1 MAKELNFPIVGIGAS
16 AGGLDALKIFF
27 DNLNPDT
34 GMAFV
39 VVQHHDPKYKSLLSQ
54 ILQNHTKLPLTA
66 VSKDEIPK
74 PNNVYIAISDSDLI
88 LDVNTLKLVTSPK
101 KIAQRKPIDLFFNS
115 LANVLS
121 NNAIAIILS
130 GNGSDGSVGL
140 ENINKQGGTIFVQDP
155 GTAKYSGMPESAV
168 NTGLADFILSP
179 DKIAI
184 KLNEYLINSTSHYSN
199 NQKNIIINDAKLLQ
213 ILQVVKDTI
222 NIDFL
227 VYKPSTIV
235 RRISK
240 RISLTKSKSVDEY
253 IHKLK
258 KSPEEVISLYSDFLI
273 GVTTFFRDKNVFR
286 FIEKEC
292 IPFVV
297 NNCMH
302 KQIIRVWVCGCST
315 GEEAYSYAILF
326 KEFLTKENLQLK
338 VMIFASD
345 LSKQAIAFSRK
356 GIYNKSISETVSTDR
371 LSKYFLFKDNHYKVR
386 KEIRDMVVFSHH
398 NVINDPPFSK
408 IDLISCRNL
417 LIYIKSKLQNKLL
430 QKFSFS
436 LSNEGILVLGLSES
450 IGVQGLLFSP
460 IEEKLKIYKKNSNL
474 STKINPVYDFFTEKQ
489 NAFTGQLLS
498 NNSIMKKTN
507 ISDITQKILLDQ
519 YAPPSVIIDKNNNAL
534 YFSGDTGIYL
544 EPPNGL
550 AKFNILEMA
559 RKGLKL
565 PLQQAIEDS
574 RKSNKEVYTKDIDV
588 ILSDTLKKT
597 NLKVRPLLTKE
608 YDPGTLI
615 IIFEPSEKINPINQI
630 ATKALSEKEEIKF
643 KLLEKELELTNQHL
657 QIAINELENT
667 REDFKYS
674 TEELQSSN
682 EELETSREELQAV
695 NEELITV
702 NAELTEKIDQMYQSN
717 DDLTNLLRCIELA
730 TLYLDKDL
738 LIKRFTPA
746 VTKIFNIISTDIDR
760 PLTQLTSN
768 LKYNTLV
775 TDVTQVLKTLSVKS
789 LEVNALDG
797 TWYFMR
803 IIPYRTAENS
813 IEGVLITLIDITK
826 QKQAEFQINTAEALL
841 KTITTNLS
849 VVTYTAKLHPDFM
862 FENMSHNIEKLTGF
876 PVDKFIHNNSF
887 FINRILLEDKAK
899 FLEMVND
906 IPNEKVKHLKFS
918 WKTKGNIL
926 KEVIIYSKYILP
938 DDNKLAYCV
947 GFLKEV

>member
-1 MAKELNFPIVGIGAS
+1 MAKDINFPIVGIGAS

-27 DNLNPDT
+27 NNLKPDT

-39 VVQHHDPKYKSLLSQ
+39 IVQHHDPKFKSLLSQ
-54 ILQNHTKLPLTA
+54 ILKNHTKLPVTA
-66 VSKDEIPK
+66 VSKEVIPK
-74 PNNVYIAISDSDLI
+74 PNNIYLAISESDLV
-88 LDVNTLKLVTSPK
+88 LDVNTLKLLPSPK
-101 KIAQRKPIDLFFNS
+101 RIAQRKPIDLFFNS
-115 LANVLS
+115 LADSLS
-121 NNAIAIILS
+121 NNAIAVILS
-130 GNGSDGSVGL
+130 GNGSDGSAGL
-140 ENINKQGGTIFVQDP
+140 ANINKQGGSIFVQDP
-155 GTAKYSGMPESAV
+155 STAKFSGMPESAI
-168 NTGLADFILSP
+168 NTGFADFILSP
-179 DKIAI
+179 VKIAT
-184 KLNEYLINSTSHYSN
+184 KLNKFFVNTIKQHSN
-199 NQKNIIINDAKLLQ
+199 NHQNIVINDAKLLQ
-213 ILQVVKDTI
+213 ILQVVKDTTF
-222 NIDFL
+222 IDFL
-227 VYKPSTIV
+227 DYKPSTIV

-240 RISLTKSKSVDEY
+240 RVLLTKSKSIDEY

-258 KSPEEVISLYSDFLI
+258 KSPDEVNRLYNDFLI
-273 GVTTFFRDKNVFR
+273 GVTTFFRDKNVFN
-286 FIEKEC
+286 FIEKNC

-297 NNCMH
+297 NNCID

-326 KEFLTKENLQLK
+326 KEYLTKANLQLK

-345 LSKQAIAFSRK
+345 LSKHAIAFSRK
-356 GIYNKSISETVSTDR
+356 GIYSKSISETISSDR

-386 KEIRDMVVFSHH
+386 KEIRDMVIFSHH
-398 NVINDPPFSK
+398 NVISDPPFSK

-436 LSNEGILVLGLSES
+436 LCNEGILVLGLSES

-460 IEEKLKIYKKNSNL
+460 MEEKLKIYKKNINIL
-474 STKINPVYDFFTEKQ
+474 TKINPVYDFFNERQHTL
-489 NAFTGQLLS
+489 TGNLLS
-498 NNSIMKKTN
+498 NNSSMKKSN
-507 ISDITQKILLDQ
+507 ISDITKKILLDQ
-519 YAPPSVIIDKNNNAL
+519 YAPPSVIIDKNNDAL

-544 EPPNGL
+544 EPPAGV

-559 RKGLKL
+559 RKGLKV
-565 PLQQAIEDS
+565 PLQQAIDES

-588 ILSDTLKKT
+588 ILVDSLKKT

-608 YDPGTLI
+608 YDPGMLI
-615 IIFEPSEKINPINQI
+615 IIFEPSENISHTNQLVSK
-630 ATKALSEKEEIKF
+630 TLSKKEEIKF

-657 QIAINELENT
+657 QIAINEIENT
-667 REDFKYS
+667 REEFKYS

-695 NEELITV
+695 NEEFITV

-768 LKYNTLV
+768 LKYTTLV
-775 TDVTQVLKTLSVKS
+775 DDVTQVLKTLSVKS

-826 QKQAEFQINTAEALL
+826 QKQAEFQINMAEALL
-841 KTITTNLS
+841 NTINKNLS
-849 VVTYTAKLHPDFM
+849 VVTYTAKLQPEFI
-862 FENMSHNIEKLTGF
+862 FENLSLNIEKLLGF
-876 PVDKFIHNNSF
+876 PADKFIHNNSF
-887 FINRILLEDKAK
+887 FMNRMLLEDKAK
-899 FLEMVND
+899 FLQMVND
-906 IPNEKVKHLKFS
+906 LPTGKGKHLKFS

-926 KEVIIYSKYILP
+926 KELIIYSNCILS
-938 DDNKLAYCV
+938 DDSKLPYCI

>member
-1 MAKELNFPIVGIGAS
+1 MAKDIHFPIVGIGAS

-27 DNLNPDT
+27 DNLKPDT

-39 VVQHHDPKYKSLLSQ
+39 IVQHHDPKYKSLLSQ
-54 ILQNHTKLPLTA
+54 ILKNHTQLPVTA
-66 VSKDEIPK
+66 VSKDVIPK
-74 PNNVYIAISDSDLI
+74 PNNVYIAISDSDLVI
-88 LDVNTLKLVTSPK
+88 NDNTLKLVPSPK
-101 KIAQRKPIDLFFNS
+101 RVAQRKPIDLFFNS
-115 LANVLS
+115 LSTALS
-121 NNAIAIILS
+121 NNAIAVILS
-130 GNGSDGSVGL
+130 GNGSDGSAGL
-140 ENINKQGGTIFVQDP
+140 EKINKQGGSIFVQDP
-155 GTAKYSGMPESAV
+155 STAKFSGMPDSAV
-168 NTGLADFILSP
+168 NTGFADFILSP
-179 DKIAI
+179 VEIAI
-184 KLNEYLINSTSHYSN
+184 KLNKFFVNSIKQQSNSH
-199 NQKNIIINDAKLLQ
+199 QTLVINDAKLLQ
-213 ILQVVKDTI
+213 ILQVVKDTTF
-222 NIDFL
+222 IDFL
-227 VYKPSTIV
+227 DYKPSTIV

-240 RISLTKSKSVDEY
+240 RILLTKSKSIDEY

-258 KSPEEVISLYSDFLI
+258 KSPDEVIRLYNDFLI
-273 GVTTFFRDKNVFR
+273 GVTTFFRDKNVFN
-286 FIEKEC
+286 FIEKNC
-292 IPFVV
+292 IPFIV
-297 NNCMH
+297 NNCID

-326 KEFLTKENLQLK
+326 KEYLTKANLQLK
-338 VMIFASD
+338 VLIFASD

-356 GIYNKSISETVSTDR
+356 GIYSKSISETVSSDR
-371 LSKYFLFKDNHYKVR
+371 LTKYFLLKDNHYKVR

-398 NVINDPPFSK
+398 NVISDPPFSK

-460 IEEKLKIYKKNSNL
+460 IEEKLKIYKKNLNIL
-474 STKINPVYDFFTEKQ
+474 TKINPVYDFFSDRQHTL
-489 NAFTGQLLS
+489 TGHFLS
-498 NNSIMKKTN
+498 NNSSMKKLN
-507 ISDITQKILLDQ
+507 IPDITKNILLDQ
-519 YAPPSVIIDKNNNAL
+519 YAPPTVIIDKHNDAL
-534 YFSGDTGIYL
+534 FFSGDTGIYL
-544 EPPNGL
+544 EPPTGL

-565 PLQQAIEDS
+565 PLQQVIDES
-574 RKSNKEVYTKDIDV
+574 RKSNKEVYIKDIDV
-588 ILSDTLKKT
+588 ILGDSLKKT

-608 YDPGTLI
+608 YDAGTLI
-615 IIFEPSEKINPINQI
+615 IIFEPSDKTSHSNQI
-630 ATKALSEKEEIKF
+630 VPKILSKKEEIKF

-657 QIAINELENT
+657 QIAINELEST

-746 VTKIFNIISTDIDR
+746 VTKVFNIISTDIDR

-768 LKYNTLV
+768 LNYNTLV
-775 TDVTQVLKTLSVKS
+775 DDVTQVLKTLSVKS

-826 QKQAEFQINTAEALL
+826 QKQAEFQINIEEALL
-841 KTITTNLS
+841 KTVTNNLS
-849 VVTYTAKLHPDFM
+849 VVTYTAKLQPEFI
-862 FENMSHNIEKLTGF
+862 FENLSHNIEKVLGF
-876 PVDKFIHNNSF
+876 PTEKFIHDKSF
-887 FINRILLEDKAK
+887 FMNRILTDDKAK
-899 FLEMVND
+899 FIDMVNALPIKKD
-906 IPNEKVKHLKFS
+906 MHLKFS
-918 WKTKGNIL
+918 WKTKGNVL
-926 KEVIIYSKYILP
+926 KELMIYCKYILP
-938 DDNKLAYCV
+938 DDNKLTYCV
-947 GFLKEV
+947 GFIKEV